1 MTSKKDHSNSIV
13 PKLSRLRHYSV
24 FKFIISINNKR
35 RTQVRVIA
43 LTETVSKEKIVIS
56 AENIPA
62 KEGIIAR
69 KTIVYETLV
78 DPTVVKVAS
87 EKLKQQLFTRF
98 WFFKPKPEEVQF
110 ISIDKYYEPYIVISG
125 KYSIDYYRK
134 CTYIVY
140 VDEEVSE
147 VILLKNKLTPE
158 IARNSTTRSNKA
170 IMLEGEERLKKQ
182 TQASFILDRYGRN
195 VKLERLPSAP
205 SEKRPKRIIAK
216 FDIEEVSENAEV
228 DFVRERIV
236 KRPKDVNRI
245 VEEIFE
251 VAERVVIY
259 TPLFRILYKNTKTGD
274 ERTMEFDGIT
284 ANLIQRR
291 KSSISAHK

>member
-1 MTSKKDHSNSIV
+1 M
-13 PKLSRLRHYSV
+13 
-24 FKFIISINNKR
+24 
-35 RTQVRVIA
+35 QVRA
-43 LTETVSKEKIVIS
+43 LTETVSNEKIVIS
-56 AENIPA
+56 AEDIPA
-62 KEGIIAR
+62 RENIIAR

-87 EKLKQQLFTRF
+87 EKLKQQLFTRL
-98 WFFKPKPEEVQF
+98 WFFKPKSEEVQF

-134 CTYIVY
+134 CTYTIN
-140 VDEEVSE
+140 VDEEVTE

-158 IARNSTTRSNKA
+158 SARNSTTRSNKA

-182 TQASFILDRYGRN
+182 TQASFIVDKYGRN

-205 SEKRPKRIIAK
+205 SERRPKRIIGK
-216 FDIEEVSENAEV
+216 YDIEEVTENAEV

-274 ERTMEFDGIT
+274 ERALEFDGVT
-284 ANLIQRR
+284 ANLVQKR
-291 KSSISAHK
+291 KGSIAVHK